1 MIDEMRGYIA
11 KQVNC
16 KKKNI
21 FITQNATDAF
31 NSLMKSLEWK
41 EGDIVLL
48 PNIAYAA
55 IRQTMNWIRDRY
67 KIVIQDVIFI

>member
-1 MIDEMRGYIA
+1 MRGYIA

-16 KKKNI
+16 KQKNI

-41 EGDIVLL
+41 
-48 PNIAYAA
+48 
-55 IRQTMNWIRDRY
+55 
-67 KIVIQDVIFI
+67 